1 MVREPRSVKINNALP
16 PAPRT
21 AVNTS
26 FYVLVYGF
34 VAIAILVTLYPFL
47 YVLSVS
53 FSSVEAINTRLIT
66 VFPVDPTLSGYRMVF
81 GFPDIWRSYYNTIW
95 YTGVGTA
102 LNIVATCLAAYPLSR
117 ARFFLRRQLNFFIA
131 FTMYFSGGLIPFY
144 IVVTKL
150 GLYNTRWVM
159 VLPLL
164 VSTYNVMICRSAF
177 EGISTEMFESASI
190 DGASDITMLFRIAM
204 PLIKPT
210 LAVLTLYY
218 AVAHWNNFFGAL
230 LFLGSQNLQPLQI
243 FLRRVL
249 IMASPEVLQKMGG
262 DAVAKSLAVSS
273 LQIRYVTIVVSI
285 IPIILMY
292 PFVQRYFVKGIMLGA
307 VKG

>member
-1 MVREPRSVKINNALP
+1 MKNTNALP
-16 PAPRT
+16 AAPRT
-21 AVNTS
+21 PVNTS
-26 FYVLVYGF
+26 FYILVYGI
-34 VAIAILVTLYPFL
+34 VVVAILVTLYPFL

-53 FSSVEAINTRLIT
+53 FSSVDAINTRLIT
-66 VFPVDPTLSGYRMVF
+66 VFPVDPSISGYKMVF
-81 GFPDIWRSYYNTIW
+81 GFPEVWRSYYNTIW
-95 YTGVGTA
+95 YTGVGTI
-102 LNIVATCLAAYPLSR
+102 LNLLATCLAAYPLSR
-117 ARFFLRRQLNFFIA
+117 KRFFLRRQLNFFIA

-144 IVVTKL
+144 VVVTKL

-177 EGISTEMFESASI
+177 EAIAAEMFESASI
-190 DGASDITMLFRIAM
+190 DGANDMRVLFGIAI

-262 DAVAKSLAVSS
+262 DAAVKSLAVSS
-273 LQIRYVTIVVSI
+273 LQIRYVSIVVSI
-285 IPIILMY
+285 IPIILVY

>member
-1 MVREPRSVKINNALP
+1 MRRKELRAYGNSAANRAFFAL
-16 PAPRT
+16 A
-21 AVNTS
+21 
-26 FYVLVYGF
+26 YGF
-34 VAIAILVTLYPFL
+34 VIAAVIVTLYPFL

-53 FSSVEAINTRLIT
+53 LSSVEAINTRFIT
-66 VFPVDPTLSGYRMVF
+66 AYPIDLSLAGYKMVL
-81 GFPDIWRSYYNTIW
+81 GFPDIWQSYYNTIW
-95 YTGVGTA
+95 YTTVGTA
-102 LNIVATCLAAYPLSR
+102 LNILATCLAAYPLSR
-117 ARFFLRRQLNFFIA
+117 RRFFLRRQLNFFIA

-177 EGISTEMFESASI
+177 EGISSEIFESASI
-190 DGASDITMLFRIAM
+190 DGANDITTLFRIAF

-218 AVAHWNNFFGAL
+218 AVSHWNNFFGAL
-230 LFLGSQNLQPLQI
+230 LFLGDQKLQPLQI
-243 FLRRVL
+243 LLRRVL
-249 IMASPEVLQKMGG
+249 IMASPEVLQRMGG
-262 DAVAKSLAVSS
+262 GTAVQALAVSS
-273 LQIRYVTIVVSI
+273 LQIRYVTIIVSI
-285 IPIILMY
+285 LPIITIY
-292 PFVQRYFVKGIMLGA
+292 PFLQRYFVKGIMLGA

>member
-1 MVREPRSVKINNALP
+1 MSRNRLRGYDRSFPNYA
-16 PAPRT
+16 
-21 AVNTS
+21 
-26 FYVLVYGF
+26 FYALVYGF
-34 VAIAILVTLYPFL
+34 TLFACVVTLYPFL

-53 FSSVEAINTRLIT
+53 LSSVEAINTRFIT
-66 VFPVDPTLSGYRMVF
+66 VFPIHPTLSGYKMVL

-102 LNIVATCLAAYPLSR
+102 LNIFATCLAAYPLSR
-117 ARFFLRRQLNFFIA
+117 RQFFLRRQLNFFIA

-144 IVVTKL
+144 IIVTKL

-177 EGISTEMFESASI
+177 EGIAQEIFESAAI
-190 DGASDITMLFRIAM
+190 DGASDMRVLFKIAM
-204 PLIKPT
+204 PLVKPT

-218 AVAHWNNFFGAL
+218 AVGHWNNFFGAL
-230 LFLGSQNLQPLQI
+230 LFLGDTKLQPLQI
-243 FLRRVL
+243 LLRRVL
-249 IMASPEVLQKMGG
+249 IMASPEVMQSMG
-262 DAVAKSLAVSS
+262 ANLSAQSLAISS
-273 LQIRYVTIVVSI
+273 LQIRYVTIIVSI
-285 IPIILMY
+285 VPIIMIY
-292 PFVQRYFVKGIMLGA
+292 PFLQKYFVKGIMLGA